1 MLLAEMAHL
10 RKAAAHLQFSVNRCE
25 PLLDRQNWAAEE
37 LERLESLCS
46 RFARLADLLT
56 QRVMRLVDYIEL
68 TPEGSLLDRIYRAE
82 KRGWGSEAGQ
92 LVRIRE
98 LRNVIAH
105 EYAAEKMPELYAAT
119 ALLAPQL
126 LAAIPKVTAYCEHL
140 AGKTNL

>member
-1 MLLAEMAHL
+1 MA
-10 RKAAAHLQFSVNRCE
+10 AGDLQFSVDRCQ
-25 PLLDRQNWAAEE
+25 LLFDRQTWTPEE

-68 TPEGSLLDRIYRAE
+68 TPEGSLLDRIHRAE
-82 KRGWGSEAGQ
+82 KRGWGAEANQ

-105 EYAAEKMPELYAAT
+105 EYVAEKMPELYAAT
-119 ALLAPQL
+119 AHLAPQL
-126 LAAIPKVTAYCEHL
+126 LAAIPRVAAYCENL
-140 AGKTNL
+140 AGVNV